1 MTSLTKSLASASY
14 FAALL
19 VLNLG
24 VAGAVRADPEADGI
38 AFTVTNLDSNVA
50 GRAAFTDPNA
60 QNAWGIAFAPGS
72 PFWVNDNHA
81 GVSTLYAGDGS
92 IIPLVVT
99 IPPPLG
105 ADPGTIAAPT
115 GMVWNPTS
123 GFHVPGTTLPAIFIF
138 DTEDGT
144 ISAWNA
150 QANVGSAVIAVDHS
164 ALMANYKG
172 LAFGTSSTGNHLYAT
187 NFRSGEIEVFD
198 NQFNPVT
205 VPGSFT
211 DHRIPPGFAPFGIQ
225 NIDGDL
231 FVTYALQDADKGD
244 DVGGPGNGFVD
255 VFDTDGHLLRRFARR
270 GVLNSPWGLARAPYG
285 FGPLSG
291 AILVGN
297 FKDGRINA
305 FDARGH
311 FLGALRG
318 TNGAAVW
325 IDGLWALTFGG
336 GAKSSPE
343 SLFFTAGPEDETNGV
358 FGVIRAAPHSPD

>member
-1 MTSLTKSLASASY
+1 MTSLSKSLASASY
-14 FAALL
+14 FALLL
-19 VLNLG
+19 VLNLAAASAARAD
-24 VAGAVRADPEADGI
+24 AGAEGI
-38 AFTVTNLDSNVA
+38 AFTLTNLDSNVS
-50 GRAAFTDPNA
+50 GRAAFTDPNS

-81 GVSTLYAGDGS
+81 GVSSLYAGDGT
-92 IIPLVVT
+92 IIPFVVT
-99 IPPPLG
+99 VPPPLG
-105 ADPGTIAAPT
+105 ASPGTISAPT

-123 GFHVPGTTLPAIFIF
+123 AFHVPGTALPGIFIF

-144 ISAWNA
+144 ISAWNS

-164 ALMANYKG
+164 AMLANYKG

-187 NFRSGEIEVFD
+187 NFYSGEIEVFD

-205 VPGSFT
+205 VSGSFT
-211 DHRIPPGFAPFGIQ
+211 DHRLPPGFAPFGIQ

-231 FVTYALQDADKGD
+231 WVTYALQGADKRD

-255 VFDTDGHLLRRFARR
+255 VFDTDGHLLRRFARH

-291 AILVGN
+291 AILIGN

-318 TNGAAVW
+318 TDGMPLA
-325 IDGLWALTFGG
+325 IDGLWALSFGG

-343 SLFFTAGPEDETNGV
+343 WLYFTAGPDGETNGV
-358 FGVIRAAPHSPD
+358 FGVIKAVPRD

>member
-1 MTSLTKSLASASY
+1 MTRLSKLLASASC
-14 FAALL
+14 FTVLL
-19 VLNLG
+19 VLNF
-24 VAGAVRADPEADGI
+24 GAAAVVRADPGAEGI
-38 AFTVTNLDSNVA
+38 SFTVTNLDSNVS
-50 GRAAFTDPNA
+50 GRATFTDPNS

-81 GVSTLYAGDGS
+81 GVSSLYGGDGS
-92 IIPLVVT
+92 VIPFVVT
-99 IPPPLG
+99 VPPPLG

-115 GMVWNPTS
+115 GMVWNPTQA
-123 GFHVPGTTLPAIFIF
+123 FHVPGTTFPGIFIF

-144 ISAWNA
+144 ISAWNS
-150 QANVGSAVIAVDHS
+150 QANPGSAVIAVDHS
-164 ALMANYKG
+164 ALLANYKG

-187 NFRSGEIEVFD
+187 NFYSGEVEVFD
-198 NQFNPVT
+198 NQFTPVT
-205 VPGSFT
+205 APGGFM
-211 DHRIPPGFAPFGIQ
+211 DQRIPPGFAPFGIQ

-231 FVTYALQDADKGD
+231 WVTYALQGPDKRD

-285 FGPLSG
+285 LGPLSG
-291 AILVGN
+291 AILIGN

-305 FDARGH
+305 FDARGR

-318 TNGAAVW
+318 TNGMPVW
-325 IDGLWALTFGG
+325 IDGLWALSFGG

-343 SLFFTAGPEDETNGV
+343 SLYFTAGPDDETNGV
-358 FGVIRAAPHSPD
+358 FGVIEAVPHSPD

>member
-1 MTSLTKSLASASY
+1 MTSLTKALASASSFALLLVSN
-14 FAALL
+14 FAA
-19 VLNLG
+19 
-24 VAGAVRADPEADGI
+24 AGAASADPGAEGI
-38 AFTVTNLDSNVA
+38 TFTVTNLDSNVA
-50 GRAAFTDPNA
+50 GRATFTDPNS

-99 IPPPLG
+99 VPPPLG
-105 ADPGTIAAPT
+105 AAPGSISSPT
-115 GMVWNPTS
+115 GMVWNPTQ
-123 GFHVPGTTLPAIFIF
+123 GFHVPGTSFAAVFIF

-144 ISAWNA
+144 ISAWSP
-150 QANVGSAVIAVDHS
+150 QANIGSALIAVDHS
-164 ALMANYKG
+164 ASAAVYKG
-172 LAFGTSSTGNHLYAT
+172 LAFGTNSTGNHLYAT
-187 NFRSGEIEVFD
+187 NFSSGEVEVFD

-205 VPGSFT
+205 VSGGFM

-231 FVTYALQDADKGD
+231 WVTYAMQDAFKHD
-244 DVGGPGNGFVD
+244 DVGGPGSGFVD
-255 VFDTDGHLLRRFARR
+255 VFDTDGHLLRRFARH

-318 TNGAAVW
+318 TDGMPVW
-325 IDGLWALTFGG
+325 IDGLWAITFGG

-343 SLFFTAGPEDETNGV
+343 SLYFTAGPEGETNGV
-358 FGVIRAAPHSPD
+358 FGVIKAAPRNPD